1 MIFIKLIEILFY
13 IITLPLELFKD
24 VIPKIPTG
32 LDELISSFYTMLQ
45 NGLGLVVSI
54 ITCGGDKM
62 CLILFSFNLALFA
75 FRFNYKWILKLVQK
89 VIDKIP

>member
-1 MIFIKLIEILFY
+1 MIFLKLIEIFFWVL
-13 IITLPLELFKD
+13 TLPLVLFQN
-24 VIPKIPTG
+24 VIPEIPQG
-32 LDELISSFYTMLQ
+32 LDELLNSFYTMIQ

-54 ITCGGDKM
+54 LTCGGDRL

-75 FRFNYKWILKLVQK
+75 FRFKYKWILKLVQK